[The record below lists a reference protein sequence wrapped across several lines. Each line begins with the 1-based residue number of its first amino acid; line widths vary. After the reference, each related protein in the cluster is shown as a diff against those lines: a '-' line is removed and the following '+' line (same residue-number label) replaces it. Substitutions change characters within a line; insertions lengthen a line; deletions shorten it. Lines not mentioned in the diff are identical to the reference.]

1 MAVTGH
7 YTVRPM
13 SALLTNAV
21 SVSDSPAPGD
31 AELIERFIVAR
42 DQSAFAELVRRH
54 SPVVLGVCRRVLHD
68 AHDIDDVF
76 QATFLVFVRDAT
88 RVRKR
93 KSLAS
98 WLYGVAYRLS
108 LRVARQK
115 KRRRETCLVD
125 DKSTD
130 DDTFT
135 KLADRHDQ
143 QMVDV
148 ELNALPERYRQ
159 PLVLRYLAGKTPSE
173 IANELSITVGA
184 VEGLLKRGKHE
195 LRNRLLQR
203 GITTLGTALAA
214 IQLTQ
219 QTVQAAGNEFLIE
232 STIQAGLTWG
242 SQPNIPT
249 PDLISDRVLEL
260 AGKEIITMTTATKTA
275 VAVGLT
281 LGGLAMGLGG
291 VNALVGL
298 PGGKAEAGNVT
309 TTISSARPARNSL
322 DLTTMGT
329 DPDESSIT
337 VETIDVDQAD
347 ANRRQEELQPKHELA
362 QVELDANL
370 GGNDSKPKTGP
381 RTKWDFK
388 SRSPRVEKIE
398 LALQENTEVTFT
410 DQPIRDA
417 VDYLE
422 NVHNI
427 EIWIDTEALKES
439 EIAIDER
446 VNLVMSGI
454 PLKNALRLILDPLK
468 LDYLIQDDVLKITS
482 RSKADETFE
491 TRVYNTGLIPDSTPK
506 ELMELIL
513 ATVDPEGWNLSSSL
527 RSLVAPDPTP
537 PKTGAATLKNRPA
550 DNHEASTN
558 EVADGTS
565 KSNSTGGPPM
575 SGGGLDG
582 GRFFGAAEAMGV
594 IRATPKSL
602 VIRQRQRI
610 HDEIIEL
617 LEQLKGEGTEPAEK
631 KRL

>member
-1 MAVTGH
+1 MAGTGH
-7 YTVRPM
+7 YTVRQM
-13 SALLTNAV
+13 SALVLNAV
-21 SVSDSPAPGD
+21 SVIDSPAPGD

-76 QATFLVFVRDAT
+76 QATFLVLVRDAT

-130 DDTFT
+130 DDTFA

-173 IANELSITVGA
+173 IATELSMTVGT

-219 QTVQAAGNEFLIE
+219 QTVQAAGNEVLIE
-232 STIQAGLTWG
+232 STIQANIAWC
-242 SQPNIPT
+242 SQSNIPA

-260 AGKEIITMTTATKTA
+260 AGKEIITMTTATKTV

-298 PGGKAEAGNVT
+298 PGAMAEAGNVVT
-309 TTISSARPARNSL
+309 TSSSARPARNTL
-322 DLTTMGT
+322 DLGSLAN
-329 DPDESSIT
+329 DPDDSSVT
-337 VETIDVDQAD
+337 VETFDVDQAD
-347 ANRRQEELQPKHELA
+347 THAPLEQRLATRELA
-362 QVELDANL
+362 QLEPDTKI
-370 GGNDSKPKTGP
+370 GGNDSKSKTVP

-388 SRSPRVEKIE
+388 SRSPLVERIE
-398 LALQENTEVTFT
+398 AALHENTELAFT
-410 DQPIRDA
+410 DQPLNEALR
-417 VDYLE
+417 YFEEL
-422 NVHNI
+422 HKI
-427 EIWIDTEALKES
+427 EILIDAPAL
-439 EIAIDER
+439 ADA
-446 VNLVMSGI
+446 GI
-454 PLKNALRLILDPLK
+454 STDQNVTLFVAENSLKNTLRLLLDPLQ
-468 LDYLIQDDVLKITS
+468 LDYVIKNDMLMITTTE
-482 RSKADETFE
+482 KADQTFE
-491 TRVYNTGLIPDSTPK
+491 TRVYNTGLVPDYTPK

-513 ATVDPEGWNLSSSL
+513 ATVDPEGWNLPASL
-527 RSLVAPDPTP
+527 RSLVPANQTP
-537 PKTGAATLKNRPA
+537 PITGAPTSKNRPA
-550 DNHEASTN
+550 DNQEASTK
-558 EVADGTS
+558 EVAEGNPT
-565 KSNSTGGPPM
+565 SNSLGGPPM
-575 SGGGLDG
+575 GGGGPG
-582 GRFFGAAEAMGV
+582 GGGFFGDSAMGV
-594 IRATPKSL
+594 IRATSKSL
-602 VIRQRQRI
+602 VIRQKQRI

-617 LEQLKGEGTEPAEK
+617 LEQLKGQGTESTEK

>member
-1 MAVTGH
+1 
-7 YTVRPM
+7 M
-13 SALLTNAV
+13 SSLLLNAV
-21 SVSDSPAPGD
+21 SVSDPPAPGD

-68 AHDIDDVF
+68 SHDIDDVF
-76 QATFLVFVRDAT
+76 QAAFLVLVRDAA

-115 KRRRETCLVD
+115 KRRRETCLVG

-143 QMVDV
+143 QLVDT

-173 IANELSITVGA
+173 IATELSMTVGA

-203 GITTLGTALAA
+203 GITTLGTVLAA

-219 QTVQAAGNEFLIE
+219 QTVQAAGNELLIE
-232 STIQAGLTWG
+232 STIQASLAWG

-249 PDLISDRVLEL
+249 SDLISDRVLEL
-260 AGKEIITMTTATKTA
+260 AGKEIFTMTAATKTA

-298 PGGKAEAGNVT
+298 PGGKAEAGNVVT
-309 TTISSARPARNSL
+309 SISSARPALNTL
-322 DLTTMGT
+322 DLATLAN
-329 DPDESSIT
+329 DADESPIT
-337 VETIDVDQAD
+337 VETTDVDQAD
-347 ANRRQEELQPKHELA
+347 NHDRQAAPQPTRELA
-362 QVELDANL
+362 QVELEVNFVK
-370 GGNDSKPKTGP
+370 NDSKPKTGP

-388 SRSPRVEKIE
+388 SRSPVVERIE
-398 LALQENTEVTFT
+398 AALQENAEVNFQDTALKQAIEYIEDVHKIEIMIDAPALADAGIST
-410 DQPIRDA
+410 DQ
-417 VDYLE
+417 
-422 NVHNI
+422 NVHLTI
-427 EIWIDTEALKES
+427 
-439 EIAIDER
+439 
-446 VNLVMSGI
+446 SGI
-454 PLKNALRLILDPLK
+454 SLKSALRLLLDPLQ
-468 LDYLIQDDVLKITS
+468 LDYVIKNDVMIITTTE
-482 RSKADETFE
+482 KADQTFE
-491 TRVYNTGLIPDSTPK
+491 TRVYNTGLIPDYTPK

-513 ATVDPEGWNLSSSL
+513 ATVDPEGWNLAASL
-527 RSLVAPDPTP
+527 RSLVPANQTP
-537 PKTGAATLKNRPA
+537 PTTGAPTSKNRAA
-550 DNHEASTN
+550 DNHEASTK
-558 EVADGTS
+558 EVVEGNST
-565 KSNSTGGPPM
+565 SNSTGGPTM
-575 SGGGLDG
+575 GGGG
-582 GRFFGAAEAMGV
+582 GFFGDVSMGV

-617 LEQLKGEGTEPAEK
+617 LEQLKGQGTESVEK